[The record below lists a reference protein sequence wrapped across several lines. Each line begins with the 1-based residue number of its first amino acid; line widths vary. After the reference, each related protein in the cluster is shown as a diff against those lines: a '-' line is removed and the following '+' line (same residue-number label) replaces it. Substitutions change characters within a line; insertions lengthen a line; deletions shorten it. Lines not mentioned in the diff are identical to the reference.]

1 MGKPYFPY
9 LGFYITLAIIKKN
22 NFEASKDVTQKNHFI
37 KYLEY
42 IKRHYKSL
50 PKQALQCVS
59 AYQPGC
65 YKVKIPASFK
75 LERKKWI
82 DEDTQGFG
90 EEFLSNWFDDLKFYL
105 KRAPGLKEEMLQ
117 YL

>member
-1 MGKPYFPY
+1 MRYPVIQK
-9 LGFYITLAIIKKN
+9 
-22 NFEASKDVTQKNHFI
+22 TQFAMTD
-37 KYLEY
+37 
-42 IKRHYKSL
+42 
-50 PKQALQCVS
+50 PV
-59 AYQPGC
+59 PGVRAFQGSGR
-65 YKVKIPASFK
+65 YNVKIPASFK

-82 DEDTQGFG
+82 GEDTQNMG

>member
-1 MGKPYFPY
+1 M
-9 LGFYITLAIIKKN
+9 
-22 NFEASKDVTQKNHFI
+22 TQKNHFI

-42 IKRHYKSL
+42 IKHHYKSL
-50 PKQALQCVS
+50 PKEALLGVRAFQGS
-59 AYQPGC
+59 GRF
-65 YKVKIPASFK
+65 KVTIPASFK

-82 DEDTQGFG
+82 GEDTQEFA

>member
-1 MGKPYFPY
+1 M
-9 LGFYITLAIIKKN
+9 
-22 NFEASKDVTQKNHFI
+22 TQKNHFI

-42 IKRHYKSL
+42 VKRHYESV
-50 PKQALQCVS
+50 PKQALQGVRAFQGS
-59 AYQPGC
+59 GR
-65 YKVKIPASFK
+65 YKVEIPASFK

-82 DEDTQGFG
+82 GEDTQNMG

-105 KRAPGLKEEMLQ
+105 IRAPGLKEEMLQ

>member
-1 MGKPYFPY
+1 MKQD
-9 LGFYITLAIIKKN
+9 
-22 NFEASKDVTQKNHFI
+22 ETQKNHFI

-42 IKRHYKSL
+42 VKRHYKNF
-50 PKQALQCVS
+50 PKQALLGAS
-59 AYQPGC
+59 AYQRHD
-65 YKVKIPASFK
+65 VVIPASFK

-82 DEDTQGFG
+82 GEDTQEFA
-90 EEFLSNWFDDLKFYL
+90 ESFLSNWFDDLKFYL

>member
-1 MGKPYFPY
+1 M
-9 LGFYITLAIIKKN
+9 
-22 NFEASKDVTQKNHFI
+22 TQKNHFI

-42 IKRHYKSL
+42 AKRHYKSL
-50 PKQALQCVS
+50 PKQALLGLNI
-59 AYQPGC
+59 YQR
-65 YKVKIPASFK
+65 YDVKVPASFK

-82 DEDTQGFG
+82 GEDTQEFG
-90 EEFLSNWFDDLKFYL
+90 QEFLSNWFDDLKFYL